1 MKRFNEYISEEVN
14 PTALTKQGVIDIRD
28 SAVRDNLNALL
39 NGATACRFISPYV
52 ALEKVSKVLANYH
65 IFLPKHSFM
74 EGDSG
79 IATFELN
86 QFGKKMGMTDD
97 GRVVTAE
104 DNDYSIFFE
113 YRMTDSGMFDIFC
126 EVVDQEELDEILSD
140 IDDEMEDEE
149 DELNEETTY
158 DKFVKGAKSPRD
170 MTDAE
175 LQDRLKKPARKG
187 PGSATWR
194 KLLRQEVKRRKHKK
208 IEEENLHE
216 ISDKMKKE
224 YRNAASKDI
233 SKIMGKVFKTKK
245 DMKTVFKRTKGIK
258 KTLGK

>member
-39 NGATACRFISPYV
+39 SGATACRFISPYV

-65 IFLPKHSFM
+65 IFLPKYSFM

-79 IATFELN
+79 VATFELN

-104 DNDYSIFFE
+104 DNDHSIFFE
-113 YRMTDSGMFDIFC
+113 YRMTDSGMFDVFC
-126 EVVDQEELDEILSD
+126 EVVDQEELDEILAD
-140 IDDEMEDEE
+140 IDDEMEDDSEE
-149 DELNEETTY
+149 ELN
-158 DKFVKGAKSPRD
+158 
-170 MTDAE
+170 
-175 LQDRLKKPARKG
+175 
-187 PGSATWR
+187 
-194 KLLRQEVKRRKHKK
+194 
-208 IEEENLHE
+208 EENLHE

-233 SKIMGKVFKTKK
+233 SKIMGKFFKTKK

>member
-39 NGATACRFISPYV
+39 SGATACRFISPYV

-65 IFLPKHSFM
+65 IFLPKYSFM

-79 IATFELN
+79 VATFELN

-104 DNDYSIFFE
+104 DNEYSIFFE
-113 YRMTDSGMFDIFC
+113 YRMTDSGMFDVFC
-126 EVVDQEELDEILSD
+126 EVVDQEELDEILAD
-140 IDDEMEDEE
+140 IDDEMEDE
-149 DELNEETTY
+149 DINEETTY

-194 KLLRQEVKRRKHKK
+194 KLLRQEIERRKHKK
-208 IEEENLHE
+208 IEEEIIDESNKNNKDKKKEWMKKQGKLKE
-216 ISDKMKKE
+216 VREKMKVKNDFDF
-224 YRNAASKDI
+224 RNL
-233 SKIMGKVFKTKK
+233 KK
-245 DMKTVFKRTKGIK
+245 K
-258 KTLGK
+258 